1 MSHTVH
7 SGLILGTL
15 QSFLSSVGHTTW
27 IIFHRYM
34 KLTTGETL
42 SKPSISRKNLAKEKA
57 ITQLHK
63 KESIDKKNI
72 INSKKKLKNLPDLYS
87 FKLGYFNSC

>member
-1 MSHTVH
+1 
-7 SGLILGTL
+7 
-15 QSFLSSVGHTTW
+15 
-27 IIFHRYM
+27 M

-42 SKPSISRKNLAKEKA
+42 SKPSISRKTLAKEKA

-72 INSKKKLKNLPDLYS
+72 INSKKKLKNLSDL
-87 FKLGYFNSC
+87 FF